1 MARGKEMSDAGEGG
15 RVADQLSAEDLR
27 DNIAGEVVA
36 GGAETAG
43 DDDQFRPCQGLAESV
58 PDLQGV
64 VRDTNLAGNFAAQ
77 VGKLAAKPL
86 LVGVEDAADQEFGAG
101 IDQFDA
107 HESRKGNGWRGCW
120 KVGMDGRDGTEDT
133 NLGVGGVYKVKN
145 EAGGTGGEPVM

>member
-1 MARGKEMSDAGEGG
+1 
-15 RVADQLSAEDLR
+15 
-27 DNIAGEVVA
+27 
-36 GGAETAG
+36 
-43 DDDQFRPCQGLAESV
+43 
-58 PDLQGV
+58 LQGV